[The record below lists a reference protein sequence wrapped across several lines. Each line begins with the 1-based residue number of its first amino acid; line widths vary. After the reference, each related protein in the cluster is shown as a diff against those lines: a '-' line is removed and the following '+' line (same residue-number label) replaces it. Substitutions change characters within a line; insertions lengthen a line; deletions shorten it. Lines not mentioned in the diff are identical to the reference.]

1 MTFEQVF
8 ERTFRLA
15 EFFESLPAVA
25 AALREVERHKARK
38 LEDLLQVNIKD
49 IPLLADAYDDLETR
63 VGKRTVYR
71 SVMRAFDVIPLEVKS
86 DIDHFLQDCE
96 ENELQDLLPVIYRA
110 RNIAEIDLAL
120 ATIARSRGVSI
131 PSLKP

>member
-1 MTFEQVF
+1 
-8 ERTFRLA
+8 
-15 EFFESLPAVA
+15 
-25 AALREVERHKARK
+25 
-38 LEDLLQVNIKD
+38 
-49 IPLLADAYDDLETR
+49 
-63 VGKRTVYR
+63 
-71 SVMRAFDVIPLEVKS
+71 MRAFDVIPLEVKS